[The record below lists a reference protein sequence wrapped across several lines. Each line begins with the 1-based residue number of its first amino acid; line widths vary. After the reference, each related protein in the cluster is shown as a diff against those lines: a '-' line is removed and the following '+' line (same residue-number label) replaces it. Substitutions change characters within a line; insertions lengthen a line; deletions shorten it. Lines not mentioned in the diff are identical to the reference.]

1 MTRWELLLIEHDH
14 DQAKIMV
21 MLRVNVHEAKANLSR
36 YLEAIERGETV
47 IICNRNVPV
56 AELRPIARASSA
68 PRPVGLA
75 RGEFAVP
82 PAFFEALPGDI
93 EDTVRG
99 GR

>member
-1 MTRWELLLIEHDH
+1 MTMNRSM
-14 DQAKIMV
+14 IMV

-56 AELRPIARASSA
+56 AELRPIARASLT
-68 PRPVGLA
+68 PRPIGLA
-75 RGEFAVP
+75 RGELDVP
-82 PAFFEALPGDI
+82 ASFFEPLPGDV
-93 EDTVRG
+93 EDAFRG